1 MVTCEYLKSDGVSP
15 SESASNLIHT
25 AHTLESVNG
34 SGCFYFALLR
44 TELRPTL
51 ELSRPEWLS
60 ESSVLTRVC
69 SCPLSLGPI
78 ANFQIYWSVQLINVG
93 K

>member
-1 MVTCEYLKSDGVSP
+1 MTCEYVESDGVSP

-25 AHTLESVNG
+25 AHTLECVNG
-34 SGCFYFALLR
+34 SSHYSR

-60 ESSVLTRVC
+60 ESSVLASVC
-69 SCPLSLGPI
+69 SCPLFLGPI
-78 ANFQIYWSVQLINVG
+78 ANLQIYWSVQLINVG